1 MTGTGK
7 PVPVLHT
14 HGQIAGT
21 AVHHA
26 SGRHVKDGFDHP
38 DTEFRAFRTH
48 MALALL

>member
-7 PVPVLHT
+7 PVPVFHSS
-14 HGQIAGT
+14 GQIAGT

-26 SGRHVKDGFDHP
+26 FSRHTKDGFNHP
-38 DTEFRAFRTH
+38 RTEFRAFRTH